1 MKTYVKCWMVAVEGP
16 KVLHMIILKS
26 TEEIEKMRRSGQIT
40 ALLSQKLTE
49 KVKPG
54 VTTKELDR
62 VASTLIRM
70 HRARSAFLGF
80 RGFPASICTSVNDQI
95 VHGIPGSYRL
105 RQGDIISIDFGV
117 IYQGYYSDMAITL
130 PVGNISKNAQRLIKV
145 TKSALAYGISQMVP
159 GNRLYDISSAIQECA
174 ESNGFSIVRDLVG
187 HGIGQKMHEEPQ
199 IPNFGKRSTGP
210 YLKAGMV
217 FALEP
222 MVNMGGYEIE
232 TLDDHWTVITAD
244 GSLSC
249 HFEHTVAI
257 TDNGPEILTEL
268 H

>member
-1 MKTYVKCWMVAVEGP
+1 
-16 KVLHMIILKS
+16 MIILKS
-26 TEEIEKMRRSGQIT
+26 PKEIKKMGKGGQIV
-40 ALLSQKLTE
+40 ARVCQELIE

-62 VASTLIRM
+62 AAFKLIKM
-70 HRARSAFLGF
+70 HRAHPAFLGF
-80 RGFPASICTSVNDQI
+80 RGFPASICTSVNDQV
-95 VHGIPGSYRL
+95 VHGIPGSYDL
-105 RQGDIISIDFGV
+105 REGDIIGIDFGV
-117 IYQGYYSDMAITL
+117 LYQGYYSDMAVTL
-130 PVGNISKNAQRLIKV
+130 PVGNISKDAQKLIHI
-145 TKSALAYGISQMVP
+145 TRIALNSGIAQMVP
-159 GNRLYDISSAIQECA
+159 GNRLYDISAAIQECA
-174 ESNGFSIVRDLVG
+174 ESNGFSVVRDLVG

-199 IPNFGKRSTGP
+199 IPNFGRRFTGP
-210 YLKAGMV
+210 YLKTGMV

-222 MVNMGGYEIE
+222 MVNMNGHEVK
-232 TLDDHWTVITAD
+232 TLDDNWTVVTAD

>member
-1 MKTYVKCWMVAVEGP
+1 MLAVEAP
-16 KVLHMIILKS
+16 KVPVNYMIILKS
-26 TEEIEKMRRSGQIT
+26 DQEIEKMRRGGQIL
-40 ALLSQKLTE
+40 AQVREKLTE
-49 KVKPG
+49 RVKPG

-62 VASTLIRM
+62 VAFTLIKM
-70 HRARSAFLGF
+70 HKAVPAFLGF
-80 RGFPASICTSVNDQI
+80 RGFPASICTSVNDQV
-95 VHGIPGSYRL
+95 VHGIPGSYGL
-105 RQGDIISIDFGV
+105 REGDIIGIDFGV
-117 IYQGYYSDMAITL
+117 IYQGYYADMAVTL
-130 PVGNISKNAQRLIKV
+130 PVGNVSRDAQRLIEV
-145 TKSALAYGISQMVP
+145 TKSALDSGITQMVP
-159 GNRLYDISSAIQECA
+159 GKRLYDISAVIQECA
-174 ESNGFSIVRDLVG
+174 ESDGFSVVRDLVG

-222 MVNMGGYEIE
+222 MVNMGGYEVK
-232 TLDDHWTVITAD
+232 TLDDNWTVVTAD

>member
-1 MKTYVKCWMVAVEGP
+1 
-16 KVLHMIILKS
+16 
-26 TEEIEKMRRSGQIT
+26 
-40 ALLSQKLTE
+40 
-49 KVKPG
+49 KPG
-54 VTTKELDR
+54 ITTGELDR
-62 VASTLIRM
+62 VASTLIKI
-70 HRARSAFLGF
+70 HKARPAFLGF

-95 VHGIPGSYRL
+95 VHGIPGNYRL
-105 RQGDIISIDFGV
+105 REGDIISLDFGV
-117 IYQGYYSDMAITL
+117 IHQGYYSDMAITL
-130 PVGNISKNAQRLIKV
+130 PVGDISENAQKLIAV
-145 TKSALAYGISQMVP
+145 TESALANGISQMVP

-174 ESNGFSIVRDLVG
+174 ESNGFSVVRDLVG

-222 MVNMGGYEIE
+222 MVNMGGYDIR
-232 TLDDHWTVITAD
+232 TLDDNWTVVTAD

-257 TDNGPEILTEL
+257 TDNGPEILTQL

>member
-1 MKTYVKCWMVAVEGP
+1 VKYWTAAVEERRCG
-16 KVLHMIILKS
+16 KVYMIILKS
-26 TEEIEKMRRSGQIT
+26 AEEIEKMRRSGRI
-40 ALLSQKLTE
+40 AARLSQKLAE

-54 VTTKELDR
+54 ITTGELDR
-62 VASTLIRM
+62 VASTLIKI
-70 HRARSAFLGF
+70 HKARPAFLGF

-95 VHGIPGSYRL
+95 VHGIPGNYRL
-105 RQGDIISIDFGV
+105 REGDIISLDFGV
-117 IYQGYYSDMAITL
+117 IHQGYYSDMAITL
-130 PVGNISKNAQRLIKV
+130 PVGDISENAQKLIAV
-145 TKSALAYGISQMVP
+145 TESALANGISQMVP

-174 ESNGFSIVRDLVG
+174 ESNGFSVVRDLVG

-222 MVNMGGYEIE
+222 MVNMGGYDIR
-232 TLDDHWTVITAD
+232 TLDDNWTVVTAD

-257 TDNGPEILTEL
+257 TDNGPEILTQL

>member
-1 MKTYVKCWMVAVEGP
+1 MLAVEAP
-16 KVLHMIILKS
+16 KVLVNYMIILKS
-26 TEEIEKMRRSGQIT
+26 DQEIEKMRRSGQIL
-40 ALLSQKLTE
+40 AQVREKLTE
-49 KVKPG
+49 RVKPG

-62 VASTLIRM
+62 VAFTLIKM
-70 HRARSAFLGF
+70 HKAVPAFLGF
-80 RGFPASICTSVNDQI
+80 RGFPASICTSVNDQV
-95 VHGIPGSYRL
+95 VHGIPGSYGL
-105 RQGDIISIDFGV
+105 REGDIIGIDFGV
-117 IYQGYYSDMAITL
+117 IYQGYYSDMAVTL
-130 PVGNISKNAQRLIKV
+130 PVGNVSRDAQRLIEV
-145 TKSALAYGISQMVP
+145 TKSALDSGIAQMVP
-159 GNRLYDISSAIQECA
+159 GKRLYDISAAIQECA
-174 ESNGFSIVRDLVG
+174 ENNGFSVVRDLVG

-222 MVNMGGYEIE
+222 MVNMGGYEVK
-232 TLDDHWTVITAD
+232 TLDDNWTVVTAD

>member
-1 MKTYVKCWMVAVEGP
+1 
-16 KVLHMIILKS
+16 MIILKS
-26 TEEIEKMRRSGQIT
+26 AKEIEKMEKGGQIV
-40 ALLSQKLTE
+40 ARVCQELIE

-62 VASTLIRM
+62 AAFKLIKM
-70 HRARSAFLGF
+70 HRAYPAFLGF
-80 RGFPASICTSVNDQI
+80 RGFPASICTSVNDQV

-105 RQGDIISIDFGV
+105 LEGDIISIDFGV
-117 IYQGYYSDMAITL
+117 LYQGYYNDMAVTL
-130 PVGNISKNAQRLIKV
+130 PVGNISSDAQRLIDV
-145 TKSALAYGISQMVP
+145 TKSALNSGIAQMVP
-159 GNRLYDISSAIQECA
+159 GNRLYDVSAAIQECA
-174 ESNGFSIVRDLVG
+174 ESNSFSVVRDLVG

-222 MVNMGGYEIE
+222 MVNMRGHEVK
-232 TLDDHWTVITAD
+232 TLDDNWTVVTAD

>member
-1 MKTYVKCWMVAVEGP
+1 
-16 KVLHMIILKS
+16 MIILKS
-26 TEEIEKMRRSGQIT
+26 DKEIEKMRRSGQIVGQVC
-40 ALLSQKLTE
+40 QKLTE
-49 KVKPG
+49 RVKPG
-54 VTTKELDR
+54 VTTKDLDR
-62 VASTLIRM
+62 LAFTLIKM
-70 HRARSAFLGF
+70 HRAVPAFLGF
-80 RGFPASICTSVNDQI
+80 RGFPASICTSVNDQV
-95 VHGIPGSYRL
+95 VHGIPGSRRL
-105 RQGDIISIDFGV
+105 LEGDIISIDFGV
-117 IYQGYYSDMAITL
+117 LYRGYYTDMAVTL
-130 PVGNISKNAQRLIKV
+130 PVGNISRDAQRLIEV
-145 TKSALAYGISQMVP
+145 TKSALTFGISQMVP
-159 GNRLYDISSAIQECA
+159 GKRLYDISAAIQECA
-174 ESNGFSIVRDLVG
+174 ESNGFSVVRDLVG

-222 MVNMGGYEIE
+222 MVNIGGYEVK
-232 TLDDHWTVITAD
+232 TLDDHWTVVTAD

>member
-1 MKTYVKCWMVAVEGP
+1 
-16 KVLHMIILKS
+16 MIILKS
-26 TEEIEKMRRSGQIT
+26 AKEIEKMRRSGQI
-40 ALLSQKLTE
+40 AAQVCQKLIE
-49 KVKPG
+49 RVKTG

-62 VASTLIRM
+62 IASTLIRK
-70 HRARSAFLGF
+70 HRAHPAFLGF

-105 RQGDIISIDFGV
+105 RGGDIISIDFGV

-130 PVGNISKNAQRLIKV
+130 PVGKAPKDAQRLIAV
-145 TKSALAYGISQMVP
+145 TKRALTSGISQMVP

-174 ESNGFSIVRDLVG
+174 ESNGFSVVRDLVG

-222 MVNMGGYEIE
+222 MVNMGRYEIK
-232 TLDDHWTVITAD
+232 TLDDNWTVVTAD

-257 TDNGPEILTEL
+257 TDNGPEILTTL